1 MIRENLELY
10 QYEYPFYDKVN
21 SKIQTFIKSLECDSH
36 PYHTRDQTLTKYIK
50 NSQLNIKNREV
61 DIIVNWITE
70 IVNRDC
76 FRPRLDSGYV
86 RLRCSE
92 IWGINYEKG
101 GYLGHHS
108 HDGYAYTFSYVVSMS
123 KRSSPIIFTT
133 SGRKINQ
140 KEGQLTVFD
149 SRLKHRVPHNKVEGK
164 CILAGNIIF
173 DWENIN
179 N

>member
-10 QYEYPFYDKVN
+10 QYEYPFFDKVN
-21 SKIQTFIKSLECDSH
+21 SKIQTFIKSLERDSH
-36 PYHTRDQTLTKYIK
+36 PVHVGDQSNIKWIK
-50 NSQLNIKNREV
+50 NLEVNLITREV

-76 FRPRLDSGYV
+76 FRPRLDNGYV

-101 GYLGHHS
+101 EYLGSHS
-108 HDGYAYTFSYVVSMS
+108 HDGYAYTFSYIVSMS

-133 SGRKINQ
+133 SGRKVNQ
-140 KEGQLTVFD
+140 KEGQLIVFD

-164 CILAGNIIF
+164 CILSGNFIY
-173 DWENIN
+173 DWKQIN

>member
-10 QYEYPFYDKVN
+10 QYEYPFFDKVN
-21 SKIQTFIKSLECDSH
+21 SKIQTFIKSLERDSH
-36 PYHTRDQTLTKYIK
+36 PYHTRDQTLTKHIK

-61 DIIVNWITE
+61 DIIINWITE

-101 GYLGHHS
+101 GYLGEHIHG
-108 HDGYAYTFSYVVSMS
+108 GYAYTFSYVVNAP
-123 KRSSPIIFTT
+123 KNSSPIIFTT
-133 SGRKINQ
+133 SGRRVKPI
-140 KEGQLTVFD
+140 EGQLTFFD
-149 SRLKHRVPHNKVEGK
+149 SRLKHRVPNNKVEGK
-164 CILAGNIIF
+164 CILSGNFIY
-173 DWENIN
+173 DWKQIN

>member
-10 QYEYPFYDKVN
+10 QYEYPFYDRVN

-36 PYHTRDQTLTKYIK
+36 PYHTKDQTLTRHIK

-76 FRPRLDSGYV
+76 FRPRLDNGYV
-86 RLRCSE
+86 RLKCSE
-92 IWGINYEKG
+92 LWGINYEKG
-101 GYLGHHS
+101 EYLGHHS

-133 SGRKINQ
+133 SGRKVNQ

-173 DWENIN
+173 DWGNIDN
-179 N
+179 